1 MNKKILFVYSSK
13 RQIEL
18 PQKLVSEYQVKS
30 ILTTSWKEIYKT
42 IVEYK
47 PQIIIFD
54 ENVKIKY
61 VKNTSANFKFIPIC
75 IIGYFEQPQSLEKFL
90 QLNLTTINL
99 VQQTDT
105 EISSIIENLLWF
117 ALSKDE
123 LWDEEYKLCRTD
135 LLNSKF
141 LFFSKIF
148 GLLVVVTILSFF
160 LPKLYN
166 ILAITKPIYNEIN
179 LKYISPSDIVVL
191 KDKIVITDWT
201 IRNIFE
207 YDLYNEQL
215 MKMYIADEQFNA
227 VSMNNNNYF
236 VYSSMFSNNV
246 RISRYPEFSVVVST
260 LTLFREKTVMA
271 LYLTDDN
278 NLYVL
283 DNKNILFH
291 YEIKDDKSIVLIS
304 SYVITEFFPIDV
316 YVYKNEVF
324 LMDNRNC
331 IHKIKDIKKKLYV
344 HIILDKFFDIQQIK
358 FVSFAI
364 NKDWLFLVSEESK
377 KIIKLP
383 SKIIFFDLE
392 RS

>member
-30 ILTTSWKEIYKT
+30 VLTTSWKEIYKT

-61 VKNTSANFKFIPIC
+61 VKNTSENFKFIPIC

-99 VQQTDT
+99 AQQTDT

-215 MKMYIADEQFNA
+215 VKMYIADEQFNA

-316 YVYKNEVF
+316 YVYNNEVF

-383 SKIIFFDLE
+383 SKIFF
-392 RS
+392 

>member
-1 MNKKILFVYSSK
+1 MNKKILFVYSQEG
-13 RQIEL
+13 QIEL
-18 PQKLVSEYQVKS
+18 PQKLVSEYQIRSVLAIS
-30 ILTTSWKEIYKT
+30 FREIYKT

-47 PQIIIFD
+47 PQLVFFD

-61 VKNTSANFKFIPIC
+61 IKYISDKFKFIPIC
-75 IIGYFEQPQSLEKFL
+75 IFGYFDKPQVLEKFL

-99 VQQTDT
+99 TQSET

-117 ALSKDE
+117 SLSKEE

-135 LLNSKF
+135 LLKSKF

-148 GLLVVVTILSFF
+148 GLSLLIVILFFF

-166 ILAITKPIYNEIN
+166 ILAITKPIYNEVD

-215 MKMYIADEQFNA
+215 VKMYIAEEQFNA

-236 VYSSMFSNNV
+236 VSSSMFSNNV
-246 RISRYPEFSVVVST
+246 RISRYPEFSVTIST

-271 LYLTDDN
+271 LHLTDDN

-283 DNKNILFH
+283 NNKNTLFH
-291 YEIKDDKSIVLIS
+291 YEIKDNKNIVLVS
-304 SYVITEFFPIDV
+304 SFVITEFFPVDV
-316 YVYKNEVF
+316 YVYNNDIFFLDNKNNVY
-324 LMDNRNC
+324 
-331 IHKIKDIKKKLYV
+331 KIKNFGQKQHVYV
-344 HIILDKFFDIQQIK
+344 LLEKFFDPQQIK

-364 NKDWLFLVSEESK
+364 NEDWLYFVSERSK
-377 KIIKLP
+377 KIVKLP
-383 SKIIFFDLE
+383 YKIISVD
-392 RS
+392 